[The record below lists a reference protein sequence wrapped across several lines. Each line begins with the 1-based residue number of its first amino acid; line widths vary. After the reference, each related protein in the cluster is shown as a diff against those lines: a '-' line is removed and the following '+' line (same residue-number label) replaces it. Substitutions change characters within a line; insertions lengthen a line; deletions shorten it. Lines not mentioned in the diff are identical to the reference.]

1 MEDSLASS
9 VFVGAPMAI
18 VAVDRTGRVRN
29 HNPAAQQLFGAVL
42 DDPSLSIDALFEGFN
57 LDDVAT
63 PEAAQAFNGRRD
75 PSGQAPIWQARRAD
89 GEDAFVEIQA
99 TRFTHKTCDCATL
112 FIQDVSARVAAE
124 TAVQDLR
131 LQIMYNWRLN
141 SLGEVASMAAH
152 DLSQPLSAAANFL
165 EAARRMA
172 EARPE
177 AADDLPQ
184 ALIAAKGQID
194 RASAIIRRLRQMM
207 RHESGPRVRENV
219 SEVVKEIL
227 PILRMHAGGDEGG
240 HTGAA
245 GPGGYGLV
253 RPRADSAGPDQSDPQ
268 CARRPGERQAPP
280 H

>member
-141 SLGEVASMAAH
+141 SLGDQS
-152 DLSQPLSAAANFL
+152 N
-165 EAARRMA
+165 
-172 EARPE
+172 
-177 AADDLPQ
+177 
-184 ALIAAKGQID
+184 I
-194 RASAIIRRLRQMM
+194 
-207 RHESGPRVRENV
+207 
-219 SEVVKEIL
+219 
-227 PILRMHAGGDEGG
+227 
-240 HTGAA
+240 T
-245 GPGGYGLV
+245 LV
-253 RPRADSAGPDQSDPQ
+253 RRGLRLPSSALARAALTPKLTEPPSSWSK
-268 CARRPGERQAPP
+268 RRPVRHCGMNCHTPCRYQPDCAER
-280 H
+280 